1 MSIIKLTNLFSPI
14 SRLPGLGPK
23 RVEAFKRLGCQNI
36 RDIIYHFPTNVIDRT
51 FSPPLSSA
59 PTGTII
65 THTVT
70 ISELLPPTSY
80 KSKKPYIISCSNETG
95 NIDII
100 YFHLSPS
107 IIEKKYA
114 VGERVVISGKAEWVM
129 GNLQMV
135 HPDIVMPMHHYQ
147 NVTGIEPVY
156 PLTYTLTNRIVYIA
170 IKNALNYVP
179 ILDEWIDPEIV
190 KKYGWKSWHDSIKKA
205 HTPKKFEDTLPNSK
219 ALERLAYDELLAQ
232 QISLQLA
239 RTQIK
244 KPQKQPFQFSG
255 DLVVKLKQELP
266 FVLTGDQEKA
276 IEDIAKDQK
285 DFSRMFRLLQG
296 DVGSGKTMVAFCALL
311 NAVEAGK
318 QSALM
323 VPTEILARQHFK
335 TLSVLGEKLGVKVC
349 LLINNMKPKEKSESM
364 LSIADGTAQLVIG
377 THALFQDKVKFHN
390 LGLVVADEQHRFGVD
405 QRLALC
411 NKGEEVD
418 FLMMSATPIPR
429 TMSMVSFGDMDVSII
444 AEKPK
449 NRIPIQTS
457 IVSVAKLPDLYN
469 SVKNMVDKG
478 EKIYWVCPLIEES
491 EESDLTNVNE
501 RFSELLSLL
510 PDQVG
515 LVHGKMKS
523 ASRELAMKDFI
534 DGKIKVLVATTV
546 IEVGVDVPDATVMI
560 IENAERF
567 GLSQLHQLRGR
578 VGRGDK
584 KSYCI
589 LLHRSRLSQQ
599 SYTRL
604 KAIRDS
610 DDGFKIAEFDLQ
622 TRGAGDVLGTRQS
635 GLPHFRVCNLDIHSY
650 LVLDAFTQ
658 AKEAVANDTTLAKL
672 ENQPLKTL
680 INLFEYEKQMGYI
693 SQT

>member
-1 MSIIKLTNLFSPI
+1 MSIPKLVNLFSHV

-23 RVEAFKRLGCQNI
+23 RIEAFKRLGCQNI
-36 RDIIYHFPTNVIDRT
+36 RDLLYHFPTNLVDRT

-59 PTGTII
+59 QGGSII
-65 THTVT
+65 THMVTV
-70 ISELLPPTSY
+70 EDLLPPKSY
-80 KSKKPYIISCSNETG
+80 KSRKPYIISCSNETG

-100 YFHLSPS
+100 YFNLSPS
-107 IIEKKYA
+107 IIEKKFA
-114 VGERVVISGKAEWVM
+114 VGERVVISGKTERIM

-135 HPDIVMPMHHYQ
+135 HPDIVMPVHHYQ

-170 IKNALNYVP
+170 IKNALQFLP
-179 ILDEWIDPEIV
+179 KLDEWISTDLI
-190 KKYGWKSWHDSIKKA
+190 KKYGWNSWYDSIKKA
-205 HTPKKFEDTLPNSK
+205 HSPKKFEDTLPNSK

-239 RTQIK
+239 RLQVK
-244 KPQKQPFQFSG
+244 KPQKQPLQFSG
-255 DLVVKLKQELP
+255 NLVLKLKENLP
-266 FVLTGDQEKA
+266 FSLTNDQEKA
-276 IEDIAKDQK
+276 IEEIAKDQK
-285 DFSRMFRLLQG
+285 DSSRMFRLLQG
-296 DVGSGKTMVAFCALL
+296 DVGSGKTLVAFAAML
-311 NAVEAGK
+311 NAAEAGK
-318 QSALM
+318 QSAMM

-335 TLSVLGEKLGVKVC
+335 TLNSLGEKLGIKVC
-349 LLINNMKPKEKSESM
+349 LLINHIKTSEKKEALEAISNGS
-364 LSIADGTAQLVIG
+364 AQIIIG
-377 THALFQDKVKFHN
+377 TQALFQHKVQFSN
-390 LGLVVADEQHRFGVD
+390 LGFVIADEQHRFGVD

-411 NKGEEVD
+411 NKGVEVD
-418 FLMMSATPIPR
+418 LLMMSATPIPR

-449 NRIPIQTS
+449 NRIPIESRIISTE
-457 IVSVAKLPDLYN
+457 KLKDLYQ
-469 SVKNMVDKG
+469 SIQGLIDKG

-491 EESDLTNVNE
+491 EELDFANVTE
-501 RFSELLSLL
+501 RFSELLYILG
-510 PDQVG
+510 DQVG
-515 LVHGKMKS
+515 LVHGKMK
-523 ASRELAMKDFI
+523 AAQREETMNNFI
-534 DGKIKVLVATTV
+534 DGKIKLLVATTV

-578 VGRGDK
+578 VGRSDK
-584 KSYCI
+584 KSFCI
-589 LLHRSRLSQQ
+589 LLHRPRLSQQ
-599 SYTRL
+599 SYARL

-658 AKEAVANDTTLAKL
+658 AKQVITSDNDLSKP
-672 ENQPLKTL
+672 ENQPIKTL
-680 INLFEYEKQMGYI
+680 INLFEYEKQMTYI